1 MRLFIYVKIIM
12 KIIHLTLYTRGNRL
26 TVTWGFD
33 ITWCLIFFIQRYDQ
47 IKVLVECNVRC
58 FSQPKY
64 ATSSF
69 KEDLMNTLNGCK
81 KKSSK
86 IFSFTKCASYTFEST
101 GRFNLRWLLGFR
113 KLRSSKK
120 VEISQFVLVLRVASR
135 KNIIFFMEVRNGVF
149 PYFHY

>member
-1 MRLFIYVKIIM
+1 M
-12 KIIHLTLYTRGNRL
+12 KIIHLTLYTRDSRL

-33 ITWCLIFFIQRYDQ
+33 ITWCLVFFIQRYDQ

-69 KEDLMNTLNGCK
+69 KEDLMNALNGCK

-86 IFSFTKCASYTFEST
+86 IFSFTKRASYTFEST

-113 KLRSSKK
+113 KLRSSRK
-120 VEISQFVLVLRVASR
+120 VEILQFVLALRVASR
-135 KNIIFFMEVRNGVF
+135 KKTLSFSWRKETAFFPLIFTIN
-149 PYFHY
+149 

>member
-1 MRLFIYVKIIM
+1 M
-12 KIIHLTLYTRGNRL
+12 KIIHLTLYTRDSRL

-47 IKVLVECNVRC
+47 TKVLVECNVRC

-86 IFSFTKCASYTFEST
+86 IFSFTKRVSYTLEST
-101 GRFNLRWLLGFR
+101 GRFNLRWFLGSENWGLQERLKF
-113 KLRSSKK
+113 L
-120 VEISQFVLVLRVASR
+120 QFALVLRVASW
-135 KNIIFFMEVRNGVF
+135 KNIIFFMEERNGVF
-149 PYFHY
+149 SLIFTID

>member
-1 MRLFIYVKIIM
+1 M
-12 KIIHLTLYTRGNRL
+12 KIIHLTLYTRDSRL

-33 ITWCLIFFIQRYDQ
+33 ITWCLVFFIQRYDQ

-86 IFSFTKCASYTFEST
+86 IFSFTKRVSYTLEST
-101 GRFNLRWLLGFR
+101 GRFNLRWLLGFENWGLQERLKFCSLLLFCELHHEKTLSFSWR
-113 KLRSSKK
+113 KETAFFL
-120 VEISQFVLVLRVASR
+120 
-135 KNIIFFMEVRNGVF
+135 IFTIN
-149 PYFHY
+149 